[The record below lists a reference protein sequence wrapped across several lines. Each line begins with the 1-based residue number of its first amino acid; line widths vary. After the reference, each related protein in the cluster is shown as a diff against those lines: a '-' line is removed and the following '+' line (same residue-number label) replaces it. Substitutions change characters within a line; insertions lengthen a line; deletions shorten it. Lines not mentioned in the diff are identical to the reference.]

1 MNNGAG
7 RYDAVAGDW
16 ESGAIAYVAARNG
29 VRCLILRGVTDL
41 VGPDGGEAYDGE
53 VAFFHERAPVVMGRL
68 LDQLPAWLA
77 LALTGSGHSR

>member
-41 VGPDGGEAYDGE
+41 VGPDGGE